1 MVTGDFHSPLAHP
14 MSEFQYYEFVAIDR
28 PLSVNERKRLRAIT
42 SRATITSTRLVNTYE
57 WGNFKG
63 DPHELAALSATPR
76 RTIRYYIQLGL
87 VDRPIGKTRAAYYD
101 WRHLRQL
108 LEIRRLTEEGF
119 SLERIGERLRA
130 NTSASESPVRTSTPG
145 TIQVLS
151 HVHLAPGL
159 ELVIDPAAAQLSSE
173 KLRALIRE
181 IVAIKEH
188 LVVRKVYG

>member
-1 MVTGDFHSPLAHP
+1 MEEQDLHERT
-14 MSEFQYYEFVAIDR
+14 Y
-28 PLSVNERKRLRAIT
+28 SV
-42 SRATITSTRLVNTYE
+42 
-57 WGNFKG
+57 
-63 DPHELAALSATPR
+63 DELAALSATPR

-87 VDRPIGKTRAAYYD
+87 VDRPVGETRAAHYD

-130 NTSASESPVRTSTPG
+130 NNGANESPVRASAPG

-159 ELVIDPAAAQLSSE
+159 ELVIDPAAAQLSPE

-188 LVVRKVYG
+188 LNHDEVAS